1 MSEDVKCTILFIFLP
16 LKEICR
22 EPIIKWEANVKTDSA
37 LYLEG
42 GNIFPTKV

>member
-16 LKEICR
+16 LKEIVW
-22 EPIIKWEANVKTDSA
+22 EPVNKWETNVRTNNL

-42 GNIFPTKV
+42 GSIFPTKF